1 MIEQIVELIIFG
13 LKCLIFCIM
22 FFSVGYLFSVSY
34 DKIDKIDEI
43 KEAKKYLKK

>member
-22 FFSVGYLFSVSY
+22 FFSVGYLFSIFD

>member
-1 MIEQIVELIIFG
+1 MTEQIIKLIIFG

-22 FFSVGYLFSVSY
+22 FFSVGYLFSIFD